1 MSLKIQ
7 NFSNCV
13 VHMFENAKIMFVHST
28 FLSDSNNKCCNLC
41 RHGDDVEQIC
51 EHILSCFVHTKL
63 LLFWRCSQFVT
74 EGALL
79 SGFVM
84 HQPTFLFLHNHQL
97 CYFHSYLRHIQLGH
111 LLLKSLRC
119 RCNKVVLIFFESIE
133 IQMWHSPLTCFQQ
146 KSSIHRR
153 LSVDKILQTQDPG
166 HRSTY
171 WPCLI

>member
-1 MSLKIQ
+1 MLQLVSAWRWCWANLWAHPELFCSHKITFVLEV
-7 NFSNCV
+7 FSICHRGCSSV
-13 VHMFENAKIMFVHST
+13 WLCDASAHLPFAIGPSA
-28 FLSDSNNKCCNLC
+28 DS
-41 RHGDDVEQIC
+41 R
-51 EHILSCFVHTKL
+51 
-63 LLFWRCSQFVT
+63 R
-74 EGALL
+74 
-79 SGFVM
+79 
-84 HQPTFLFLHNHQL
+84 L

-111 LLLKSLRC
+111 LLSKSLRC

-171 WPCLI
+171 WPCLIKWMGSS